1 MLMDVKDTKLLE
13 DIGLTH
19 GETKVYLALLR
30 LGATKTGL
38 LAKEAGVSS
47 SKVYKI
53 LDRLIKKGLVGHVL
67 KGKIKH
73 FKALEPKR
81 IIEYMEEKE
90 KQLSEKKEFVKK
102 LLPQFEMEQ
111 KLAGKKTGAI
121 IYEGFKATTNFFRNI
136 LDDLKAGEEYYVI
149 GASYGEVS
157 ALRPFF
163 YNYHFQRVKKG
174 IIVKMLA
181 NYDTKGNLEKTTAK
195 KSEIRYLPKQ
205 FISNMQITFYKN
217 KAFIS
222 LWTKTPIGFL
232 IEDEEAVKGFRKYFN
247 AFWKIAKK

>member
-1 MLMDVKDTKLLE
+1 MDTSEVGLLE
-13 DIGLTH
+13 EIGLTH

-30 LGATKTGL
+30 LGTTKTGSL
-38 LAKEAGVSS
+38 TKEASVSS

-67 KGKIKH
+67 IGKIKY

-81 IIEYMEEKE
+81 ILDYMEEKE
-90 KQLSEKKEFVKK
+90 KQLSEKKELVKK
-102 LLPQFEMEQ
+102 LLPQLEIEQ

-121 IYEGFKATTNFFRNI
+121 ICEGFKATTNFFRNI

-149 GASYGEVS
+149 GASYGEVP

-163 YNYHFQRVKKG
+163 YNYHFQRVKHG

-217 KAFIS
+217 KAFIA
-222 LWTKTPIGFL
+222 LWTKTPVGFL
-232 IEDEEAVKGFRKYFN
+232 IEDEEVVKGFRKYFN